1 MHPLWYL
8 MYPQSRVNQNS
19 IMNMRCFEIIYGCL
33 ISIEFC
39 SLFFRMKHINEN
51 GNDII
56 ENGNDIIERNTCS
69 TRVLKQKK

>member
-1 MHPLWYL
+1 

-19 IMNMRCFEIIYGCL
+19 IMSMRCFKIIYGCL
-33 ISIEFC
+33 ISIEFH